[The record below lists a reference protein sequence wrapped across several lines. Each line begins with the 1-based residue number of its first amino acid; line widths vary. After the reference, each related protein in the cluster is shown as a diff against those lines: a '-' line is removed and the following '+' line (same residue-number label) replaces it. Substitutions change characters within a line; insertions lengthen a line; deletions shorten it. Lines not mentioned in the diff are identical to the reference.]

1 MKPEGFWGK
10 LMIRSMNRG
19 HSELT
24 DWALG
29 YVSVDNGF
37 RVLDI
42 GCGGGRTVDKLCS
55 KVGGGKVFGVDY
67 SQLCVEK
74 SVKYNHKNILCGK
87 AEITQASVSE
97 LPFEQDSFD
106 LVTAVETYYFW
117 QDKLGDLREVLRVL
131 KRGGKLLLVFE
142 MLKTDDDPDR
152 WTAVE
157 NRLNI
162 EAVRREDIT
171 EILLRAG
178 YQNIRTHVKSGTSW
192 LCATAEKEY

>member
-1 MKPEGFWGK
+1 M
-10 LMIRSMNRG
+10 
-19 HSELT
+19 
-24 DWALG
+24 
-29 YVSVDNGF
+29 
-37 RVLDI
+37 
-42 GCGGGRTVDKLCS
+42 
-55 KVGGGKVFGVDY
+55 
-67 SQLCVEK
+67 
-74 SVKYNHKNILCGK
+74 
-87 AEITQASVSE
+87 
-97 LPFEQDSFD
+97 
-106 LVTAVETYYFW
+106 
-117 QDKLGDLREVLRVL
+117 LRVL